1 MNIDIRW
8 VRRLPLRASDFFA
21 SRLLSNRDKEQKS
34 PKRELQDWEN
44 EGGNLTPTPEA
55 TDNGVTTGSA

>member
-8 VRRLPLRASDFFA
+8 VRRLPLVAYDFA
-21 SRLLSNRDKEQKS
+21 SRLLSNRDKEQKA

-55 TDNGVTTGSA
+55 TDDRVTTGSA